1 LNDWDRADQ
10 VRLYIGIVE
19 LNTTGVFLIR
29 GLRMKVPSWSRM
41 RQLFAPV
48 IEKAHPLKLVDQTHV
63 GASERPLN

>member
-1 LNDWDRADQ
+1 
-10 VRLYIGIVE
+10 VE
-19 LNTTGVFLIR
+19 LNTTGVFLIC